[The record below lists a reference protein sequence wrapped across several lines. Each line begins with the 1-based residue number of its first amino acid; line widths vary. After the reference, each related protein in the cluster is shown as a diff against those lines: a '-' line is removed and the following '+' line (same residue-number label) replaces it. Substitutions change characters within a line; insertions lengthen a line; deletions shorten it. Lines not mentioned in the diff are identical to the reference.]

1 MKKMFVALC
10 SAVLFAGCSISYD
23 YEVKGTAKSATIS
36 YTSESGSISQE
47 TDAQLPWKRSSKGNL
62 GDIVSISAQNN
73 GETGD
78 LVVEIVKEGK
88 VFKSGEATGAFGV
101 ATAAGSL

>member
-1 MKKMFVALC
+1 MFVTLC
-10 SAVLFAGCSISYD
+10 SAVLLAGCSIDYS
-23 YEVKGTAKSATIS
+23 YEVKGTAKTATIS
-36 YTSESGSISQE
+36 YMNDQGSVSQE
-47 TDAQLPWKRSSKGNL
+47 TDAVLPWSMVSKGNL
-62 GDIVSISAQNN
+62 GDIVSVSAQNN

-88 VFKSGEATGAFGV
+88 VFKSGQANGAFGV

>member
-23 YEVKGTAKSATIS
+23 YEVKGTAKNATIS
-36 YTSESGSISQE
+36 YMNESGSISQE
-47 TDAQLPWKRSSKGNL
+47 TEAQLPWKRSSKGSL
-62 GDIVSISAQNN
+62 GDIVGIFAQNN
-73 GETGD
+73 GETGN

-88 VFKSGEATGAFGV
+88 VLKSGEATGSFGV